1 MTTDCNFA
9 VAYARVST
17 KDQERTGHTLPMQS
31 KNMQEYAQK
40 RGLQI
45 VKEFVVAE
53 SASKR
58 DRVFYQEMWDFLEQ
72 HPEIKHIIFEEI
84 DRFTRNDKD
93 KVDLSDR
100 VNNDGYVAHFVM
112 EKLMLDKETS
122 PNDIF
127 LFDILAAK
135 AKNYS
140 QALSQKVKKG
150 QMGKLLNGGY
160 PAGQSPFGYTK
171 VNSELVPD
179 KLEAL
184 CVKKAFALCDE
195 DHLPLSAIAK
205 RLNAMGFR
213 RRSHKKFSKAYL
225 DYMLKNPIYSGVITW
240 MGKTYQGT
248 HEPLVNRRR
257 FHRVGQWVTRKG
269 TYHWGIHTFTYRG
282 FLQCGECGGAI
293 TAEIQKGFIY
303 YHCTHYHKC
312 SQRPYTREET
322 LEEQFYE
329 ILTQLHLK
337 EKSAEVVK
345 TGILANR
352 EEEYGF
358 QKTRVEQLKEQYQHL
373 IEWIDKIYDDKMAGL
388 IDEEMYKRKTA
399 DYQKRK
405 DELTETVA
413 DYTNGNVPNFEFSL
427 NILELADRAADIYK
441 RRTSE
446 EKQML
451 LKILLSN
458 ALLKDKKVDATLR
471 TPFDSIVKYNKTD
484 NVSGWADS
492 NRRPCVPHTHVLAN

>member
-1 MTTDCNFA
+1 MTTDLNFA

-31 KNMQEYAQK
+31 KNMLEYAQK

-45 VKEFVVAE
+45 VKDFVVAE

-58 DRVFYQEMWDFLEQ
+58 DRVFYQGMWVYLGQ

-100 VNNDGYVAHFVM
+100 VNNNGYVAHFVM
-112 EKLMLDKETS
+112 EKLTLDKETS

-150 QMGKLLNGGY
+150 QMGKLSKGGY
-160 PAGQSPFGYTK
+160 PGGYPPFGYTK
-171 VNSELVPD
+171 TNGELVPEEPD
-179 KLEAL
+179 AT
-184 CVKKAFALCDE
+184 CVKKAFVLCDE
-195 DHLPLSAIAK
+195 DHLPLTAIAK

-213 RRSHKKFSKAYL
+213 RRSHKKFNKGYVH
-225 DYMLKNPIYSGVITW
+225 YMLTNPIYSGVIAW
-240 MGKTYQGT
+240 KGQTYPGT
-248 HEPLVNRRR
+248 HDPLIDRRR
-257 FHRVGQWVTRKG
+257 FNRVCQWLSRKG
-269 TYHWGIHTFTYRG
+269 PYHWGVHTFTYRG
-282 FLQCGECGGAI
+282 FLQCGECGSAI

-303 YHCTHYHKC
+303 YHCTHYRKC

-322 LEEQFYE
+322 LEEQFHE
-329 ILTQLHLK
+329 VFTQLHLK

-345 TGILANR
+345 SGILANR

-358 QKTRVEQLKEQYQHL
+358 QKTRVENLKEQYRRL

-388 IDEEMYKRKTA
+388 IDEEMYRRKTA

-405 DELTETVA
+405 GELTETIA
-413 DYTNGNVPNFEFSL
+413 DYMNGNVPTFQLSL
-427 NILELADRAADIYK
+427 NVLELADRAAEIYK
-441 RRTSE
+441 RRNPE

-471 TPFDSIVKYNKTD
+471 VPFNYIVEYNKT
-484 NVSGWADS
+484 NNMSGW
-492 NRRPCVPHTHVLAN
+492 